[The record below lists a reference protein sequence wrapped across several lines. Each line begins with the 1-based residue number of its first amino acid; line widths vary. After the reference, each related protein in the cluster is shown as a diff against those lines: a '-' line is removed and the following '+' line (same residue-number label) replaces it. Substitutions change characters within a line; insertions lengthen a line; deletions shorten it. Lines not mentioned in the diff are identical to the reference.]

1 MSVERRNA
9 DSFALQVMI
18 GLCLIWGVQQVL
30 IKWAAADIAPVMQAA
45 ARSGISALLV
55 GLLICWKGGWG
66 QVGNTWRGGLL
77 AGALF
82 GLEFLFIAEGLQLT
96 TAAHMSVF
104 LYTAPI
110 FTALGVHFLLASERL
125 RPLQWLGILLA
136 FIGIAIAFAG
146 GVSWDNLDR
155 RMLFGDAFGV
165 LAGACWGATTV
176 VVRASRLSEAPVTLT
191 LFYQLIVGFLG
202 LLLIALFSGQI
213 THVNLT
219 TVAVASVLFQG
230 VVVSFFSYLVWFWL
244 LRRYLAANLAV
255 FSFMT
260 PLFGVTFGVL
270 LLGEQLTLNFV
281 LGAVL
286 VLLGITF
293 VSAEQ
298 WLRRRLRSALGQ
310 R

>member
-1 MSVERRNA
+1 MLQ
-9 DSFALQVMI
+9 DLFA
-18 GLCLIWGVQQVL
+18 
-30 IKWAAADIAPVMQAA
+30 
-45 ARSGISALLV
+45 
-55 GLLICWKGGWG
+55 
-66 QVGNTWRGGLL
+66 
-77 AGALF
+77 
-82 GLEFLFIAEGLQLT
+82 
-96 TAAHMSVF
+96 
-104 LYTAPI
+104 
-110 FTALGVHFLLASERL
+110 FLLATFVIGPFEADMADKLALGRAPLVVLTEMQGCVRAAAPVLGERAL
-125 RPLQWLGILLA
+125 GDWLWVATSTIGIW
-136 FIGIAIAFAG
+136 IGIAIAFAG

-155 RMLFGDAFGV
+155 RMLLGDAFGV

-191 LFYQLIVGFLG
+191 LFYQLLVGFVG

-213 THVNLT
+213 THVSLT

-230 VVVSFFSYLVWFWL
+230 LVVSFFSYLIWFWL

-270 LLGEQLTLNFV
+270 LLGEQLTVNFV
-281 LGAVL
+281 VGAVL

-298 WLRRRLRSALGQ
+298 WLRRRLRKALGQ

>member
-1 MSVERRNA
+1 MIVERRNA
-9 DSFALQVMI
+9 DRFALQVMI
-18 GLCLIWGVQQVL
+18 GLCLIWGVQQVM
-30 IKWAAADIAPVMQAA
+30 IKWAAPDIAPVMQAA
-45 ARSGISALLV
+45 GRSGISALLV
-55 GLLICWKGGWG
+55 GLLICWKGG
-66 QVGNTWRGGLL
+66 LL

-82 GLEFLFIAEGLQLT
+82 GLEFFFISEGLQLT

-155 RMLFGDAFGV
+155 RMLLGDAFGV

-191 LFYQLIVGFLG
+191 LFYQLIVGFVG

-213 THVNLT
+213 GHVNLT
-219 TVAVASVLFQG
+219 AVAVASVLFQG
-230 VVVSFFSYLVWFWL
+230 LVVSFFSYLVWFWL

-270 LLGEQLTLNFV
+270 LLGEQLSLNFV
-281 LGAVL
+281 IGAVL

-298 WLRRRLRSALGQ
+298 WLRRRLRKALGQ
-310 R
+310 

>member
-1 MSVERRNA
+1 MIAVRKQPDR
-9 DSFALQVMI
+9 FAFQLMLM
-18 GLCLIWGVQQVL
+18 LCLIWGSQQVM
-30 IKWAAADIAPVMQAA
+30 IKWAAPDIAPVMQAA
-45 ARSGISALLV
+45 LRNGIAGLLV
-55 GLLICWKGGWG
+55 GVLVCWRREWT
-66 QVGNTWRGGLL
+66 QFAATWRAGLL

-82 GLEFLFIAEGLQLT
+82 GLEFFFIAEGLQLT

-136 FIGIAIAFAG
+136 FVGIAIAFAG
-146 GVSWDNLDR
+146 GVSWGNLDR
-155 RMLFGDAFGV
+155 RMLLGDAFGV
-165 LAGACWGATTV
+165 IAGACWGATTV

-191 LFYQLIVGFLG
+191 LFYQLIVGFVG

-213 THVNLT
+213 SHVSLT

-230 VVVSFFSYLVWFWL
+230 LVVSFFSYLTWFWL

-260 PLFGVTFGVL
+260 PLFGVTFGVV
-270 LLGEQLTLNFV
+270 LLGEELSVNFV
-281 LGAVL
+281 IGAVL

-298 WLRRRLRSALGQ
+298 WVRRRLRKALGQ

>member
-1 MSVERRNA
+1 VSATRRSA
-9 DSFALQVMI
+9 DGFALQVMV
-18 GLCLIWGVQQVL
+18 GLCLVWGIQQVM
-30 IKWAAADIAPVMQAA
+30 IKWAAPDIAPVMQAA
-45 ARSGISALLV
+45 GRSGLSALLV
-55 GLLICWKGGWG
+55 GLLICWKGGWD
-66 QVGNTWRGGLL
+66 QVGATWRGG
-77 AGALF
+77 F
-82 GLEFLFIAEGLQLT
+82 GLEVLFISEGLQLT

-110 FTALGVHFLLASERL
+110 FTALGVHWLLPSERL
-125 RPLQWLGILLA
+125 RPVQWLGIFLA
-136 FIGIAIAFAG
+136 FVGIGVAFAG

-155 RMLFGDAFGV
+155 RMLLGDALGV

-191 LFYQLIVGFLG
+191 LFYQLIVGFVG
-202 LLLIALFSGQI
+202 LLLIALLSGQI
-213 THVNLT
+213 THVSLT
-219 TVAVASVLFQG
+219 SVAVTSVLFQG

-260 PLFGVTFGVL
+260 PLFGVTFGVV
-270 LLGEQLTLNFV
+270 LLGEALSLNFV
-281 LGAVL
+281 IGAVL

-298 WLRRRLRSALGQ
+298 WVRRRLRRALGQ
-310 R
+310 P

>member
-1 MSVERRNA
+1 MIVERRNA

-18 GLCLIWGVQQVL
+18 GLCLIWGVQQVM

-45 ARSGISALLV
+45 GRSGISALLV
-55 GLLICWKGGWG
+55 GLLICWKGGWD

-82 GLEFLFIAEGLQLT
+82 GLEFFFIAEGLQLT

-155 RMLFGDAFGV
+155 RMLLGDAFGV

-191 LFYQLIVGFLG
+191 LFYQLIVGFVG

-213 THVNLT
+213 THVSLT

-230 VVVSFFSYLVWFWL
+230 LVVSFFSYLIWFWL

-270 LLGEQLTLNFV
+270 LLGEQLSVNF
-281 LGAVL
+281 LIGAVL

-298 WLRRRLRSALGQ
+298 WLRRRLRRALGQ